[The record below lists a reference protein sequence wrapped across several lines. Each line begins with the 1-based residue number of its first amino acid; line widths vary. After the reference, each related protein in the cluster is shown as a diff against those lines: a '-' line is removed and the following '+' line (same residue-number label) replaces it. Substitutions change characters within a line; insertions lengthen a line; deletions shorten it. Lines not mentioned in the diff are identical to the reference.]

1 MKKFGFSILFLAL
14 SFSACTKKEEP
25 AASSPVVQ
33 EPEAP
38 VAESAAENIE
48 PSNEPEDSGAAEPM
62 AGAEPQAVESTQEPK
77 PADAGAKRAPRVR
90 TGLEVDRSL
99 INQRVDTYQNDMA
112 AFDEKLKKFLEVN
125 ERFKGEAPDY
135 EIDFDLAK
143 EAFDEERARFE
154 SLIANPLE
162 SPTRIQWENQERQWA
177 SEWMNLIRSFNDI
190 EALYEKQYQGLK

>member
-1 MKKFGFSILFLAL
+1 MKNFSFIALFLAL

-38 VAESAAENIE
+38 APEVATENPE
-48 PSNEPEDSGAAEPM
+48 PSNEPEDSAAAEPM
-62 AGAEPQAVESTQEPK
+62 GDTAPQAVESDQEPK
-77 PADAGAKRAPRVR
+77 PTDAGVKREPRAR

-112 AFDEKLKKFLEVN
+112 AFDKKLKKFLEVN

-177 SEWMNLIRSFNDI
+177 REWITVIRSFNDI